1 MEIILKQTVAKLGHK
16 DDIVKV
22 KNGYATNYLIP
33 QGFAVVAT
41 EPAKKQLAEDMKQ
54 RAHKLAKLKVDAE
67 ALAAQIN
74 GVTLTIGAKAS
85 TTGKIFGSVTTIQLA
100 EGLAQK
106 GIEVDRKQIAL
117 GAVKEL
123 GSYKATVVLH
133 REVSAEFSFDVVAE

>member
-22 KNGYATNYLIP
+22 KNGFATNYLIP

-54 RAHKLAKLKVDAE
+54 RAHKLAKMKVDAE

-100 EGLAQK
+100 EALAQK

-117 GAVKEL
+117 DAVKEL

-133 REVSAEFSFDVVAE
+133 REVSAEFAFDVVAE

>member
-41 EPAKKQLAEDMKQ
+41 EPAKKQLAEDLKQ
-54 RAHKLAKLKVDAE
+54 RAHKLTKLKADAE

-100 EGLAQK
+100 EALAQK

-117 GAVKEL
+117 DAVKEL
-123 GSYKATVVLH
+123 GTYKATVVLH
-133 REVSAEFSFDVVAE
+133 REVSAEFTFEVVAE